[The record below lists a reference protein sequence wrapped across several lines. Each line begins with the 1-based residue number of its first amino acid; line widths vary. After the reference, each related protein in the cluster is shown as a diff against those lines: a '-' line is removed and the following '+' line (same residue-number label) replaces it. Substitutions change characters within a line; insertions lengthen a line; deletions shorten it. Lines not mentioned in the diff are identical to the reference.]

1 MPAREAVEQAEA
13 ILAQAKPQQRAR
25 AGAKRAGR

>member
-13 ILAQAKPQQRAR
+13 LLMANKTEQPKGTQSADRFS
-25 AGAKRAGR
+25 